1 MSYMQFFD
9 YKGDDISI
17 EKSFHPDFIIF
28 ALQISLIMKKM
39 TLLLFILLSQVIR
52 SQDTF
57 SIVAVDTIT
66 GEIGSAGASCIDNSQ
81 IEGGALIISDVI
93 PGRGAIH
100 TQSYW
105 NSTNQQNAH
114 ARMVEGMNPQ
124 EIIDWLST
132 HDAQNN
138 PAVRQYGIV
147 DFDTN
152 GQARSAAFTGANC
165 LNYKNHITGPN
176 YAIQGNILLGQQI
189 LDSIEARF
197 LYTEGSFAEKMMA
210 ALQGAKVIGADTRCT
225 DNGTSSLSA
234 FIRVARPLDPIGGFY
249 CDLNVPSVPEGME
262 PIDSLQTL
270 FDVWLETVVGLED
283 VRSEPGLIIYPNPA
297 SAYFIIS
304 SRQSVVSS
312 QRSINIIISNI
323 LGEKIREIRTDVKE
337 TLRIK
342 IDVSGYQP
350 GIYFVTVFTNSFPVQ
365 TKELIIIPR

>member
-1 MSYMQFFD
+1 
-9 YKGDDISI
+9 
-17 EKSFHPDFIIF
+17 
-28 ALQISLIMKKM
+28 MKNI
-39 TLLLFILLSQVIR
+39 TFLLFILLSQVLN

-57 SIVAVDTIT
+57 SIIAVDTIT
-66 GEIGSAGASCIDNSQ
+66 GEIGSAGASCIDETQ

-105 NSTNQQNAH
+105 NPTNQQNAH
-114 ARMVEGMNPQ
+114 ARMVEGMSPL

-138 PAVRQYGIV
+138 PTVRQYGIV
-147 DFDTN
+147 DFDTL
-152 GQARSAAFTGANC
+152 GHARSAGFTGANC

-197 LYTEGSFAEKMMA
+197 LNTEGSFAEKMMA

-225 DNGTSSLSA
+225 ENGTSSLSA
-234 FIRVARPLDPIGGFY
+234 FIRVARPADTAGGFY
-249 CDLNVPSVPEGME
+249 CDLNVPSLPAGME

-270 FDVWLETVVGLED
+270 FNEWLGTVVGLKES
-283 VRSEPGLIIYPNPA
+283 RPESELLIYPNPA
-297 SAYFIIS
+297 STYFIVD
-304 SRQSVVSS
+304 SRQLTVGS
-312 QRSINIIISNI
+312 QQSLKIVIYNM
-323 LGEKIREIRTDVKE
+323 LGEKIREVRTEEKE
-337 TLRIK
+337 TWRVK

-350 GIYFVTVFTNSFPVQ
+350 GIYFVTVLDKSAPVL
-365 TKELIIIPR
+365 TRELIIIK

>member
-1 MSYMQFFD
+1 M
-9 YKGDDISI
+9 KN
-17 EKSFHPDFIIF
+17 IIV
-28 ALQISLIMKKM
+28 
-39 TLLLFILLSQVIR
+39 LLFLLLSQVLR

-66 GEIGSAGASCIDNSQ
+66 GEIGSAGASCIDESQ

-147 DFDTN
+147 DFDPD
-152 GQARSAAFTGANC
+152 GHARSAAFTGANC
-165 LNYKNHITGPN
+165 LNYKNHIIGPN

-197 LYTEGSFAEKMMA
+197 LNTEGSFAEKMMA
-210 ALQGAKVIGADTRCT
+210 ALQGAKVPGADTRCT
-225 DNGTSSLSA
+225 ENGTSSLSA
-234 FIRVARPLDPIGGFY
+234 FIRVARPADTAGSFY

-270 FDVWLETVVGLED
+270 FNAWLGTVVGLE
-283 VRSEPGLIIYPNPA
+283 EPGEASEIVIYPNPA
-297 SAYFIIS
+297 STYFIVD
-304 SRQSVVSS
+304 SRQLTVGS
-312 QRSINIIISNI
+312 QQSIKIIICNM
-323 LGEKIREIRTDVKE
+323 LGVKIREVEAIGQE
-337 TLRIK
+337 TWSVK
-342 IDVSGYQP
+342 IDVSDYQP
-350 GIYFVTVFTNSFPVQ
+350 GIYFVTVFANANPVL
-365 TKELIIIPR
+365 TKELIIIK

>member
-1 MSYMQFFD
+1 
-9 YKGDDISI
+9 
-17 EKSFHPDFIIF
+17 
-28 ALQISLIMKKM
+28 MKKM
-39 TLLLFILLSQVIR
+39 IFLLFLLLSQVLR

-66 GEIGSAGASCIDNSQ
+66 GEIGSAGASCIDESQ

-114 ARMVEGMNPQ
+114 ARMVEGLNPQ

-147 DFDTN
+147 DFDSA
-152 GQARSAAFTGANC
+152 GHSRSAGFTGVNC
-165 LNYKNHITGPN
+165 MDYKNHITGPN
-176 YAIQGNILLGQQI
+176 YSIQGNILLGQQI

-197 LYTEGSFAEKMMA
+197 LNTEGSFAEKMMS

-225 DNGTSSLSA
+225 ANGTSSLSA
-234 FIRVARPLDPIGGFY
+234 FIRVARPGDLTGGFY
-249 CDLNVPSVPEGME
+249 CDLNVPSLPAGME

-270 FDVWLETVVGLED
+270 FNAWLETVVGVEE
-283 VRSEPGLIIYPNPA
+283 RQPGSEWLIYPNPA
-297 SAYFIIS
+297 SGYFIVD
-304 SRQSVVSS
+304 SRQLTVGSRKLAVGSS
-312 QRSINIIISNI
+312 KSIIIVIHNI
-323 LGEKIREIRTDVKE
+323 LGEKIGEVRSDAQE
-337 TLRIK
+337 TWRIK
-342 IDVSGYQP
+342 VDVSGYQP
-350 GIYFVTVFTNSFPVQ
+350 GIYFVSVMENANLLL
-365 TKELIIIPR
+365 TKELVVIPRH